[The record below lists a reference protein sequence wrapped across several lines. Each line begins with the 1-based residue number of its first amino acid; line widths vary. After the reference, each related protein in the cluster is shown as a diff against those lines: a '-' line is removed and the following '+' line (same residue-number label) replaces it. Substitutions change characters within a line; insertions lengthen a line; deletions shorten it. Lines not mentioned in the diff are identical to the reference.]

1 MFKLVLVM
9 RSTTA
14 HFFAT
19 FSLFLL
25 EPFLEEIS
33 GLEAYWELLCLC
45 LKHKNMKKC
54 MYVPKNVMIITEK
67 NNNVLFP

>member
-33 GLEAYWELLCLC
+33 GLEAYWELLCLWVGPFYRNANNT
-45 LKHKNMKKC
+45 KIQANRASKC
-54 MYVPKNVMIITEK
+54 K
-67 NNNVLFP
+67 